1 MALNLS
7 QAEFE
12 QIAGDLFL
20 LKRPVPVP
28 LPMPVNTG
36 GANSLAAKLDP
47 IKINAKFKELSIGVV
62 DFTAG
67 VAAPK
72 IWLHREDLPWRTGST
87 GKIVPLLALFQLRS
101 DVRKVRASGLVTTP
115 EDFDEL
121 FQVIWSKASTS
132 TAALKKIKD
141 RPPRISTIFDVT
153 PLSPEFLGF
162 PTLDTQDILTRL
174 PDNPHHP
181 GDLSERHLSWDAA
194 KNFTPW
200 ERMWLTGAHSD
211 NVGASTLVS
220 EIGVSYMK
228 AVQRAYGLFAP
239 KKGKGM
245 CLLLGSGYA
254 PVNTAAKVNTSAGSP
269 NYRSLKDTEC
279 NIVTDVLMQG
289 TTPSQCSTQAGS
301 AAALTAYMI
310 ALMQEQLVG
319 PSPNVAAE
327 LKKHLGGGP
336 DSLTT
341 FLVNGIRAAGV
352 NVSLEHSKIGIL
364 GTINCEFAYM
374 ETDPVAATGTAPA
387 KPALKFAVIAMGI
400 KPKTVAGAKLSK
412 VQIAEQLGVAIYE
425 ALAAP

>member
-7 QAEFE
+7 QAEFD

-28 LPMPVNTG
+28 LPMPVNTS
-36 GANSLAAKLDP
+36 GANDLTTKLDP
-47 IKINAKFKELSIGVV
+47 IKTNPRFNELSIGVV

-67 VAAPK
+67 VATPK

-87 GKIVPLLALFQLRS
+87 GKIVPLLTLFQLRS

-132 TAALKKIKD
+132 TAALKKIKN
-141 RPPRISTIFDVT
+141 RPPRISTIFDVA

-162 PTLDTQDILTRL
+162 PTLNTNDILTRL
-174 PDNPHHP
+174 PDNPNHP
-181 GDLSERHLSWDAA
+181 GDLSERHLSWSVA

-245 CLLLGSGYA
+245 CLLLGSGYS
-254 PVNTAAKVNTSAGSP
+254 PVDTAAKVNTSASSP
-269 NYRSLKDTEC
+269 NYRSLTDTEC
-279 NIVTDVLMQG
+279 NIVTDVLKEG
-289 TTPSQCSTQAGS
+289 TTPSQCSTQSGS

-341 FLVNGIRAAGV
+341 FLVNGIRASGV
-352 NVSLEHSKIGIL
+352 TVSLEHSKIGIL

-374 ETDPVAATGTAPA
+374 ETDPVAASGTAPA

-400 KPKTVAGAKLSK
+400 KPKTVGGVKLSK
-412 VQIAEQLGVAIYE
+412 VQIAEQLGVAIFE